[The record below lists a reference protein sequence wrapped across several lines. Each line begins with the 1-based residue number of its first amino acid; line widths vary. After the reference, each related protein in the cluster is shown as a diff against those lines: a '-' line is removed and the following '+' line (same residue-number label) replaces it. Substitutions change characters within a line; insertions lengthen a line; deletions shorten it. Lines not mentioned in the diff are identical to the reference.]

1 MNRILLW
8 SLIAVGMVGA
18 YIFYSSRATPSLN
31 VTPEAQREID
41 KARQR

>member
-1 MNRILLW
+1 MRKILLW
-8 SLIAVGMVGA
+8 SIIAAGLVSA